1 MCANTSGLE
10 IARGRNDAAMS
21 APTDA
26 MTPES
31 VPRRLYSRAWARFV
45 QASPLW
51 TILALIGLWEAACQ
65 LFSIPPFVLP
75 APSAIWQAAEE
86 FGAWKWLDSFFAT
99 LKIVLIG
106 FAISIAI
113 SLPLAI
119 ILTHFRFLARTI
131 YPVLVIIQSTPIVA
145 VAPIIVVML
154 GTDVL
159 PRLVIVFLI
168 TFFPLV
174 VSTATGLAATPSEL
188 IELSRSL
195 KAGKI
200 REYLHIRLPFAV
212 PYIFSALRISVTLAV
227 IGSVVAEFVAAEKG
241 LGFLILFSTSMF
253 KVPQAFASLVILVPA
268 SLLLFHFVVLI
279 QYLFFSWSLPK
290 PEETP

>member
-1 MCANTSGLE
+1 
-10 IARGRNDAAMS
+10 MS
-21 APTDA
+21 RQKQ
-26 MTPES
+26 S
-31 VPRRLYSRAWARFV
+31 RLRMRLS

-51 TILALIGLWEAACQ
+51 TLLALIGLWEAACR
-65 LFSIPPFVLP
+65 LLSVPTFVLP
-75 APSAIWQAAEE
+75 APSAIWQAGEQLGVRQWTDN
-86 FGAWKWLDSFFAT
+86 FLAT
-99 LKIVLIG
+99 QKIVILG
-106 FAISIAI
+106 FAISIAV

-119 ILTHFRFLARTI
+119 ILTHFQFLARTI

-145 VAPIIVVML
+145 VAPIIVVIL

-159 PRLVIVFLI
+159 PRLVIVVLI

-174 VSTATGLAATPSEL
+174 ISTATGLAATPSEM

-195 KAGKI
+195 KAGKV
-200 REYLHIRLPFAV
+200 REYLHIRLPYAV

-253 KVPQAFASLVILVPA
+253 KVPQAFASLAILVTA
-268 SLLLFHFVVLI
+268 SLILFHIVVLI
-279 QYLFFSWSLPK
+279 QRLFFAWSLPK
-290 PEETP
+290 AEERS